1 MIPGVSE
8 DSVIPVQ
15 LRFEPGKLNV
25 MPAQIIICLDGC
37 SPQYLAQ
44 SDTPNLDAIARNGF
58 AILGQATVP
67 TVTNVNNTTIVT
79 ASLPEVHGITSNYF
93 LDPKTGREVYMES
106 SEFLLAETIFRR
118 AARKGKKAALLTAK
132 DKLKSL
138 IYDGAMIAESAE
150 KPPPWLTERLGPSP
164 EIYSLEINH
173 WLFRAAR
180 EVLQTYA
187 PDLLYVTTTDYVTH
201 THAPEDDRFQWY
213 MHELDRLLGEIM
225 NTASGHE
232 LLVTADHGMNPKTR
246 ALDLNRIL
254 QSRGIAANAI
264 PIIKDRYVVH
274 HQNLG
279 GAAYVYL
286 QDVAAEAEAMAVLKE
301 EKGIEGVMSSPEAA
315 VHFHLHPQRIGHLF
329 VLADINTVFGSLP
342 QAREEV
348 KIRSH
353 GSLHE
358 REIPIFGYGA
368 GPLSLRPETNQDAA
382 AWVV

>member
-1 MIPGVSE
+1 
-8 DSVIPVQ
+8 
-15 LRFEPGKLNV
+15 
-25 MPAQIIICLDGC
+25 MPAQIIVCLDGC
-37 SPQYLAQ
+37 GPQYLAQ
-44 SDTPNLDAIARNGF
+44 SDTPNLDAIARSGF
-58 AILGQATVP
+58 SAIGQATVP

-93 LDPKTGREVYMES
+93 LDPNSGREVYMES
-106 SEFLLAETIFRR
+106 AEFLLAETIFRR
-118 AARKGKKAALLTAK
+118 AVRQGKKAALLTAK

-138 IYDGAMIAESAE
+138 IRDGAAIAESAE
-150 KPPPWLTERLGPSP
+150 IPPPWLTERLGPSP
-164 EIYSLEINH
+164 GIYSLEINH
-173 WLFRAAR
+173 WLMRAAR
-180 EVLQTYA
+180 EVLQRHA

-201 THAPEDDRFQWY
+201 THAPEDEECQRY
-213 MHELDRLLGEIM
+213 IHELDRLLGEIL

-286 QDVAAEAEAMAVLKE
+286 PDPTAEAETMAVLKE
-301 EKGIEGVMSSPEAA
+301 EKGVESVMTSTEAA
-315 VHFHLHPQRIGHLF
+315 VRYHLHPQRIGQVF
-329 VLADINTVFGSLP
+329 VLADVDTVFGDLP
-342 QAREEV
+342 RAREEV

-353 GSLHE
+353 GSLYE
-358 REIPIFGYGA
+358 CEIPIFGYGA
-368 GPLSLRPETNQDAA
+368 GPLAVRPETNRDAA
-382 AWVV
+382 AWIL

>member
-1 MIPGVSE
+1 MAA
-8 DSVIPVQ
+8 
-15 LRFEPGKLNV
+15 R
-25 MPAQIIICLDGC
+25 IIICLDGC
-37 SPQYLAQ
+37 GPQYLAQ
-44 SDTPNLDAIARNGF
+44 SDTPNLDAIARSGF
-58 AILGQATVP
+58 ATIGQATVP

-79 ASLPEVHGITSNYF
+79 ASHPEVHGITSNYF
-93 LDPKTGREVYMES
+93 LNPQTGQEVYMES
-106 SEFLLAETIFRR
+106 SKFLLAETIFRR
-118 AARKGKKAALLTAK
+118 AARNGRKSALLTAK
-132 DKLKSL
+132 DKLKTL
-138 IYDGAMIAESAE
+138 IRDGATIAESAE
-150 KPPPWLTERLGPSP
+150 KPPSWLTERLGPPP

-180 EVLQTYA
+180 EVLEKQA

-201 THAPEDDRFQWY
+201 TCAPEDERAQWY
-213 MHELDRLLGEIM
+213 LHELDRLLGDIL
-225 NTASGHE
+225 NTASDCE

-254 QSRGIAANAI
+254 PSRGIAANAI

-279 GAAYVYL
+279 GAAYIYL
-286 QDVAAEAEAMAVLKE
+286 QDVALRDEAMAVLKE
-301 EKGIEGVMSSPEAA
+301 EEGIESVMTSQEAA
-315 VHFHLHPQRIGHLF
+315 GLYHLHPQRIGHLF
-329 VLADINTVFGSLP
+329 VLADVDTVFGSLP

-358 REIPIFGYGA
+358 REIPIFGCGA
-368 GPLSLRPETNQDAA
+368 GPLSIRPETNRHVA

>member
-1 MIPGVSE
+1 
-8 DSVIPVQ
+8 
-15 LRFEPGKLNV
+15 

-37 SPQYLAQ
+37 SPPYIAQ
-44 SDTPNLDAIARNGF
+44 SDTPNLDAVARNGF
-58 AILGQATVP
+58 VTLGQATVP

-93 LDPKTGREVYMES
+93 LDPETGREVYMES

-138 IYDGAMIAESAE
+138 IRDGATIAESAE
-150 KPPPWLTERLGPSP
+150 DPPPWLTDRLGPSP
-164 EIYSLEINH
+164 GIYSLGINH
-173 WLFRAAR
+173 WLMRAAR
-180 EVLQTYA
+180 EVLLRFA

-201 THAPEDDRFQWY
+201 IHAPEDEKCQWY
-213 MHELDRLLGEIM
+213 LHELDRLLGEMM

-232 LLVTADHGMNPKTR
+232 LLVTADHGMNPKSR

-254 QSRGIAANAI
+254 QDRGITANAI

-286 QDVAAEAEAMAVLKE
+286 RDLEAEAEAMAVLKE
-301 EKGIEGVMSSPEAA
+301 EPGIEAVMTSPEAA
-315 VHFHLHPQRIGHLF
+315 LRFHLHPRRIGQLF
-329 VLADINTVFGSLP
+329 VLADIDTVFGNLP
-342 QAREEV
+342 EAREEV

-358 REIPIFGYGA
+358 REIPIFGYGP
-368 GPLSLRPETNQDAA
+368 GPLALRPETNRDAA
-382 AWVV
+382 AWVVKGELG